1 MRAPLS
7 WLRDYAP
14 LDAPLQ
20 RLVEVLGEIGLV
32 VESADAVGEGIADVV
47 VARVA
52 DIRRHP
58 DADRIRIVDV
68 DAGDGKPL
76 QIICGAWN
84 FDVGDLVPLAPVG
97 AVLPGD
103 FKISKRKMRGQES
116 NGMLCSATELDL
128 PHSGG
133 SDGLLVLAPGSA
145 EPGTPLGEAL
155 GIYPDVV
162 FDLDVT
168 PNRPDALCMA
178 GIARDLA
185 AALGEQ
191 WSWPSGAPAGEADPD
206 VAVAPLTV
214 QGADVHGAGVC
225 RRFVATVIEGVPAGP
240 SPAWMGR
247 RLTLAGMRPI
257 SGVVDVSNYVMLD
270 VGQPN
275 HAYDLDRLGGGGLSV
290 RQGRPGETVR
300 TLDGVTRDVG
310 PSDCLICDAEDGPV
324 GIAGV
329 MGAASAEVDKATSR
343 VLLECAYFDP
353 TAIARTGKRLGLT
366 SEARTRFERG
376 VDPEAAGRATQRFVG
391 LLRLLPG
398 GDAVR
403 FGRSGEFRDDAGLP
417 SAPVISLRTERV
429 NALLGT
435 ELGDADI
442 ERLLTPL
449 GFTVEGSAPGV
460 AKVTV
465 PSWRLECSR
474 EIDLVEEVARMWG
487 YRRIERTMPP
497 FRKRSGAPLSDIA
510 AQRRRVRQ
518 VLSGAGLDEAWTTTF
533 LAPDDLGRSGVGGE
547 PVEVQ
552 NPLDASE
559 SILRP
564 SLLPGLLKALRF
576 NVDRQSA
583 DLALFEVGRVFAIPE
598 AGATVPFEEERL
610 GAAVLAPREAGPE
623 AAVEAAVHSW
633 VLLAESLRLEAPSL
647 VAGHVAGLHPGRAA
661 VLACS
666 GTVVGSVGEVAGEV
680 ASAYGL
686 PGRVGWLEISLDAL
700 VKAPKAGLG
709 AREVSRFPA
718 ADIDLAFVVPARVAA
733 SDLVGVL
740 RSAADVTEDVT
751 LFDVY
756 RSEALGEGNRGLTF
770 RIRLRAPDRTLRDD
784 EIADVR
790 RAMIDAAGNL
800 GAVLRS

>member
-14 LDAPLQ
+14 LDAPIE
-20 RLVEVLGEIGLV
+20 RLVEALGEIGLV
-32 VESADAVGEGIADVV
+32 VESADTVGEGIADVV

-97 AVLPGD
+97 AILPGD
-103 FKISKRKMRGQES
+103 FKISKRKMRGEES

-128 PHSGG
+128 PHPGG
-133 SDGLLVLAPGSA
+133 ADGLLVLAPGST

-155 GIYPDVV
+155 GVYPDVV

-191 WSWPSGAPAGEADPD
+191 WSWPSGAPAGDADPD

-214 QGADVHGAGVC
+214 REAGVC
-225 RRFVATVIEGVPAGP
+225 QRFVATVIEGVPSGP

-290 RQGRPGETVR
+290 RQGRSGETVR
-300 TLDGVTRDVG
+300 TLDGVTREVG

-329 MGAASAEVDKATSR
+329 MGAASAEVDKATTR

-353 TAIARTGKRLGLT
+353 TAIARTGKRLGLA

-391 LLRLLPG
+391 LLRLLRG

-417 SAPVISLRTERV
+417 RAPVISLRTARV

-435 ELGDADI
+435 KLGDADVDG
-442 ERLLTPL
+442 LLTPL
-449 GFTVEGSAPGV
+449 GFTVERSVPGA

-465 PSWRLECSR
+465 PTWRLECSR

-487 YRRIERTMPP
+487 YGRIERTMPP
-497 FRKRSGAPLSDIA
+497 FHKRSGAPRSETA
-510 AQRRRVRQ
+510 VQRHRVRQ
-518 VLSGAGLDEAWTTTF
+518 LLCGAGFDEAWTPTF
-533 LAPDDLGRSGVGGE
+533 LAPDDLGRSGLDGE
-547 PVEVQ
+547 AVEVQ

-583 DLALFEVGRVFAIPE
+583 DLAFFEVGRVFAMPG
-598 AGATVPFEEERL
+598 AGSTLPFEEERL
-610 GAAVLAPREAGPE
+610 GVAVLAPREAVQE
-623 AAVEAAVHSW
+623 AALEAGVRTW
-633 VLLAESLRLEAPSL
+633 VLLAESLRLSAPSL
-647 VAGHVAGLHPGRAA
+647 VAGQVAGLHPGRSA
-661 VLACS
+661 VLSCS

-700 VKAPKAGLG
+700 VEVPRAGLG
-709 AREVSRFPA
+709 AREVSRYPA
-718 ADIDLAFVVPARVAA
+718 ADIDLAFVVPTRVAA

-756 RSEALGEGNRGLTF
+756 RSETLGEANRGLTF
-770 RIRLRAPDRTLRDD
+770 RVRLRAPDRTLRDD
-784 EIADVR
+784 EIAALR